1 MELPDEA
8 IAYNY
13 QSLLT
18 PLGEEWNA
26 VAELRSRHFVSPVR
40 LKELTPRL
48 MQCRSQVAAEREM
61 RNVPPEMQPL
71 DAGFIDLPQVT
82 LDNFRRKGESS
93 DLGRVL
99 NLATKLREQVDRV
112 VFLGVG
118 GTTLGPRALFD
129 SLLSRYHN
137 ELPPETRLGVPRIYF
152 EGDSADNDALQN
164 LL

>member
-13 QSLLT
+13 QSLLA
-18 PLGEEWNA
+18 PMGEEWNA
-26 VAELRSRHFVSPVR
+26 VAEMRARHFLSPAP

-71 DAGFIDLPQVT
+71 EAAFIDLPQQT
-82 LDNFRRKGESS
+82 LDNHRRKGEAS

-99 NLATKLREQVDRV
+99 TLANRLREEVDRV

-118 GTTLGPRALFD
+118 GTVLAP
-129 SLLSRYHN
+129 
-137 ELPPETRLGVPRIYF
+137 
-152 EGDSADNDALQN
+152 
-164 LL
+164 